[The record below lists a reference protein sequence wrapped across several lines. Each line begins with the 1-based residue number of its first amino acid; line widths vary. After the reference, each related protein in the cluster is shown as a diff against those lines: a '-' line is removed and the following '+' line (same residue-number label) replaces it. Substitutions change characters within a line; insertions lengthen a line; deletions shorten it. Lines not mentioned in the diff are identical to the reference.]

1 LKIGD
6 IVILNKRKNTP
17 ESLPINTTL
26 SLHMTTTQTYNLIT
40 LNVYRFSYL
49 KSFYYFLS
57 ILKALDIFCIKLL
70 FHTLELNYFFKDL
83 RLMFSSL
90 QGVNIPVKDIPIVK
104 VQVTLESF
112 EKILVMG
119 QLKVSF

>member
-1 LKIGD
+1 MKIGD

-49 KSFYYFLS
+49 KSFYYFHS

-104 VQVTLESF
+104 VQLTLESF